1 MTYVKRAK
9 SGGVEITSAALT
21 LSGLEE
27 QEFLEVQ
34 TLNGAV
40 VLFSADAERH
50 ELAGIVNELVRLA
63 EAIITDVLDEEE
75 AEQEIDSVPFPKA
88 ILENAGLNGNEY
100 HVFSDKGNV
109 MIVDKNQD
117 FGLPPESRECLH
129 AHGVTPEHFDC
140 LVNQNAV
147 RLVNKAEVGDITLGR
162 LFIVHPLVF
171 EHCSQKV
178 GLALSDPAQ
187 KEPVAQKVEPEL
199 FCRSVGDIALICIA
213 PLSGRLLGLNHADF
227 HTERLVDRPHQFG
240 VARRQVVVNR
250 CEHRPFSA

>member
-27 QEFLEVQ
+27 QEFLEVH

-75 AEQEIDSVPFPKA
+75 AEQELDTVPFPKA

-100 HVFSDKGNV
+100 HVFSDKG
-109 MIVDKNQD
+109 I
-117 FGLPPESRECLH
+117 G
-129 AHGVTPEHFDC
+129 
-140 LVNQNAV
+140 
-147 RLVNKAEVGDITLGR
+147 
-162 LFIVHPLVF
+162 
-171 EHCSQKV
+171 
-178 GLALSDPAQ
+178 
-187 KEPVAQKVEPEL
+187 
-199 FCRSVGDIALICIA
+199 
-213 PLSGRLLGLNHADF
+213 
-227 HTERLVDRPHQFG
+227 
-240 VARRQVVVNR
+240 
-250 CEHRPFSA
+250 

>member
-75 AEQEIDSVPFPKA
+75 AEQERNTVPFPKA
-88 ILENAGLNGNEY
+88 VLERAGLDGDEY
-100 HVFSDKGNV
+100 HVFSDKGIV
-109 MIVDKNQD
+109 MIVGKDQD
-117 FGLPPESRECLH
+117 FSLSPETREQLH
-129 AHGVTPEHFDC
+129 KHGVTPESFERAIKQAQNIEGNEEDYNAHDLAQLAFDT
-140 LVNQNAV
+140 LAT
-147 RLVNKAEVGDITLGR
+147 LEVLKTVLKGKDD
-162 LFIVHPLVF
+162 VV
-171 EHCSQKV
+171 
-178 GLALSDPAQ
+178 DP
-187 KEPVAQKVEPEL
+187 
-199 FCRSVGDIALICIA
+199 
-213 PLSGRLLGLNHADF
+213 
-227 HTERLVDRPHQFG
+227 
-240 VARRQVVVNR
+240 
-250 CEHRPFSA
+250 